1 MSDESTG
8 MSTADDTANRGEPP
22 ESSADQPSAPGA
34 QAAPRSKRRRTGLQ
48 RREGRLA
55 YFLLLPTA
63 IVLLTVGLYPLA
75 TVVRDSFTDRRFA
88 SSQPTEWVGLDNYSD
103 LLSLTIRQL
112 EPEVDPETGETVVDE
127 ETGEVVYESAIDVLP
142 REPRRYREAF
152 EFNVFGNK
160 YVIGATDPDFIRA
173 IWDTLVFTV
182 STIVLE
188 LILGIGIALAL
199 NSAFPGRGIM
209 RAAMLVPWAIL
220 TAVSSRIW
228 EWMFKDTRAGFFN
241 IIFQKLGINDGQQ
254 PWLAD
259 DATQLPAAIVI
270 DVWKTTPFVALLT
283 LAGLAL
289 IPGDLYEAASVDGAS
304 KWKQFTKITLPL
316 LKPTIA
322 VVLVFRTLD
331 ALRVFDLFQIV
342 FAQRRYSMA
351 SFAYY
356 QLIDSQALGYSAAA
370 SVIIFLIITIFAVIY
385 IRMLGVTS
393 D

>member
-1 MSDESTG
+1 MSEDDATG
-8 MSTADDTANRGEPP
+8 ATA
-22 ESSADQPSAPGA
+22 GA
-34 QAAPRSKRRRTGLQ
+34 QQAVVGDEGSAAEPAEAPKPPVAGGKGLQ
-48 RREGRLA
+48 RRERRLA
-55 YFLLLPTA
+55 YLLLLPTA
-63 IVLLTVGLYPLA
+63 LVLLTVGIYPLA
-75 TVVRDSFTDRRFA
+75 SVFQKSFTNDRFA
-88 SSQPTEWVGLDNYSD
+88 SAEPTEWVGLQNYSD
-103 LLSLTIRQL
+103 LLSLTIREL
-112 EPEVDPETGETVVDE
+112 KPEVDPETGEPVIDPD
-127 ETGEVVYESAIDVLP
+127 TGEQEYESPIDVLP
-142 REPRRYREAF
+142 REPRRYREAYQF
-152 EFNVFGNK
+152 SFFGNK
-160 YVIGATDPDFIRA
+160 YVIGATDPDFIRSVV
-173 IWDTLVFTV
+173 DTMVFTV
-182 STIVLE
+182 STLTLE
-188 LILGIGIALAL
+188 LILGVGIALAL

-241 IIFQKLGINDGQQ
+241 IIFQKLGLSDGQT

-259 DATQLPAAIVI
+259 ESTQLPAAIAI

-289 IPGDLYEAASVDGAS
+289 IPGDLYEAAAVDGAS

-356 QLIDSQALGYSAAA
+356 QLIDNQALGYSAAA
-370 SVIIFLIITIFAVIY
+370 SVIIFLIITVFAVIY
-385 IRMLGVTS
+385 IRLLGVTR

>member
-1 MSDESTG
+1 MLVLFTV
-8 MSTADDTANRGEPP
+8 
-22 ESSADQPSAPGA
+22 
-34 QAAPRSKRRRTGLQ
+34 
-48 RREGRLA
+48 
-55 YFLLLPTA
+55 A
-63 IVLLTVGLYPLA
+63 IYPLGS
-75 TVVRDSFTDRRFA
+75 VFYNSFTNDTFA
-88 SSQPTEWVGLDNYSD
+88 SDQPTEWVGLQNYSD
-103 LLSLTIRQL
+103 LLSLTIREL
-112 EPEVDPETGETVVDE
+112 KPEVDPDTGEAVFDPD
-127 ETGEVVYESAIDVLP
+127 TGAREYESPIDVLP
-142 REPRRYREAF
+142 REPRRYKEAF

-160 YVIGATDPDFIRA
+160 YVIGATDPEFIRS
-173 IWDTLVFTV
+173 IVDTLVFTV
-182 STIVLE
+182 VTLSFE
-188 LILGIGIALAL
+188 LVLGIGIALAL
-199 NSAFPGRGIM
+199 NSAFPGRGMM

-228 EWMFKDTRAGFFN
+228 EWMYKDTRAGFFN
-241 IIFQKLGINDGQQ
+241 IVFQKLGLNDGQT

-259 DATQLPAAIVI
+259 SSTQLPAAIAI

-289 IPGDLYEAASVDGAS
+289 IPGDLYEAAAVDGAS
-304 KWKQFTKITLPL
+304 KFKQFTKITLPL

-370 SVIIFLIITIFAVIY
+370 SVIIFFIIMIFAVFY
-385 IRMLGVTS
+385 IRLLGVT
-393 D
+393 DD